1 MLRPRLRIFPL
12 VLATAVS
19 LAACS
24 AAGSENPAPAQTAS
38 GDRLSLAGVCPNK
51 IVVQTGWYPQIER
64 GAVYQLVGSDPKM
77 DANKKR
83 VSGKLVAEGRDTG
96 VQIEVRAGGPAI
108 GFQPVSAQMYVDKSI
123 VLGDMSTDESVQN
136 SVKQPTLAV
145 VAPLEIDPQVVLWD
159 PATYPNFNTVVDIG
173 QTDTTV
179 LYFQGSTP
187 MEYLVGSGILRKSQ
201 VDGSYDGSPS
211 RFVAAGGKIAQMAF
225 ATNEPY
231 LLEHEV
237 KAWGKPV
244 QFQLLYD
251 TGYPIYPRTTLAIRA
266 GEKQQLSPCLQ
277 KLVPIIQRAQVEFMA
292 DPKPTTDLIL
302 KLVDAYG
309 SGFVYSR
316 GLANYGVEQLRL
328 LGLVGNGSNR
338 TLGDFDVNRVQK
350 VIDIVQPIF
359 TAQRQAIKPSIK
371 PDDIVT
377 NDFIDSLIGLPGHR

>member
-1 MLRPRLRIFPL
+1 MLPQRLKLTSF
-12 VLATAVS
+12 VLAVAFS
-19 LAACS
+19 LTACS
-24 AAGSENPAPAQTAS
+24 AAGSENPTPVQTRS
-38 GDRLSLAGVCPNK
+38 GDRLDLRGVCPAK
-51 IVVQTGWYPQIER
+51 IVVQTGWYPQVDR
-64 GAVYQLVGSDPKM
+64 AAVYALVGPEPDI
-77 DANKKR
+77 DAGKKR
-83 VSGKLVAEGRDTG
+83 VTGKLLAEGRDTG

-123 VLGDMSTDESVQN
+123 LLGDMSTDESVQN
-136 SVKQPTLAV
+136 SVKLPTLAV
-145 VAPLEIDPQVVLWD
+145 VAPLDIDPQVVLWD

-179 LYFQGSTP
+179 LYFEGSTP
-187 MEYLVGSGILRKSQ
+187 MEYLVGSGVLRRSQ

-211 RFVAAGGKIAQMAF
+211 RFVAAGGKIAQMGF
-225 ATNEPY
+225 ATNEPH

-244 QFQLLYD
+244 QFQLLHD

-277 KLVPIIQRAQVEFMA
+277 KLVPVIQRAQVDFMA
-292 DPKPTTDLIL
+292 DPKATTNLVL

-309 SGFVYSR
+309 ASFVYSR

-338 TLGDFDVNRVQK
+338 TLGDFDSNRVQK

-359 TAQRQAIKPSIK
+359 TAQRKPIKAGIKPA
-371 PDDIVT
+371 DIAT
-377 NDFIDSLIGLPGHR
+377 NDFINPLIGLPRHR